1 MAEVYKIILT
11 SEDYFDIIDFDEQP
25 PKEQIA
31 YILFYVTKVAKLRK
45 DMIPE
50 IIADRIQDQ
59 YRLLLKRSYL
69 KDGEELRQL
78 TRDKV
83 TEIMQNTP
91 DYFEES
97 IYGVVDKSDRK
108 KRDVAYVL
116 TKKKF
121 NELESEFTKE
131 IKDKIRK
138 VNLAKKWEVI
148 YISLTIV
155 LIAVLIYFGIYGW
168 LGLKLGIDDGHWV
181 VFIDASFKGFISLI
195 GPAIAIWGAGFGVG
209 KRLLFKNKG

>member
-11 SEDYFDIIDFDEQP
+11 SEDYFDIIEFDEQP

-31 YILFYVTKVAKLRK
+31 YILYYVTKVAKLRK
-45 DMIPE
+45 DMVPE
-50 IIADRIQDQ
+50 IIADRLQDQ
-59 YRLLLKRSYL
+59 YRLFLKRSYL
-69 KDGEELRQL
+69 KEGEELRQL

-83 TEIMQNTP
+83 KEIIQNTP
-91 DYFEES
+91 EYFEKS

-121 NELESEFTKE
+121 NELEGEFTKE
-131 IKDKIRK
+131 IKDKINK
-138 VNLAKKWEVI
+138 VNLAKRWEVT
-148 YISLTIV
+148 YIVLTIILIIV
-155 LIAVLIYFGIYGW
+155 LVYFGIYGW
-168 LGLKLGIDDGHWV
+168 LGMKLGKNYGDWV
-181 VFIDASFKGFISLI
+181 VFIDASFRGLVTLI

-209 KRLLFKNKG
+209 KKLLFKN

>member
-1 MAEVYKIILT
+1 MAEAYEIILT

-83 TEIMQNTP
+83 KEIMQNTP

-108 KRDVAYVL
+108 NVMWLMSLQKRSSM
-116 TKKKF
+116 
-121 NELESEFTKE
+121 N
-131 IKDKIRK
+131 
-138 VNLAKKWEVI
+138 
-148 YISLTIV
+148 
-155 LIAVLIYFGIYGW
+155 
-168 LGLKLGIDDGHWV
+168 
-181 VFIDASFKGFISLI
+181 
-195 GPAIAIWGAGFGVG
+195 
-209 KRLLFKNKG
+209 